1 MFLLSNIYKPSG
13 FIRPNQ
19 TFRRFSCIF
28 SQVFLYFFY
37 FSLKRMFDVISLE
50 RLFDVMQGKGLEVSI
65 GFIEKIMYILW
76 FYLK

>member
-1 MFLLSNIYKPSG
+1 MFSLSNIDKPSG

-28 SQVFLYFFY
+28 SQVFLYFLI
-37 FSLKRMFDVISLE
+37 FSLKSMFDVISLE
-50 RLFDVMQGKGLEVSI
+50 RLFNVMQGKGLEVSI
-65 GFIEKIMYILW
+65 GFIKKIMYILW